1 MNPWIVHERRQGSL
15 KLPQMS
21 NSSSPSASHGWLIAN
36 LLAQIGFGLLAM
48 TVCLPSMQ
56 SWATT
61 FGASQ
66 AAVQLTFSA

>member
-1 MNPWIVHERRQGSL
+1 
-15 KLPQMS
+15 MS
-21 NSSSPSASHGWLIAN
+21 NPSSPSASHGWLIAN